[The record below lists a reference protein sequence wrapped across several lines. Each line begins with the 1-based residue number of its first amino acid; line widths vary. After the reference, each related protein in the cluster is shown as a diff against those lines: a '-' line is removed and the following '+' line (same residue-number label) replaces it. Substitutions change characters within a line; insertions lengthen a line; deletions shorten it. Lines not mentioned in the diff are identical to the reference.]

1 MPVLYWQGYGFLGVG
16 KNFIVNVDPI
26 EFQDAEAMRF
36 RAFGVLSFFGFGLFR
51 VLRFWV
57 QGSGLQFHP

>member
-1 MPVLYWQGYGFLGVG
+1 MG